1 MQNLDS
7 LKFVFSKELA
17 LSIPENFNKKI
28 DIIDEVEYISYSLKP
43 KLMRTGIKGIYRN
56 NNNFVIEVSSKLVP
70 GEYYNMMNIN
80 NIERYFDAINNSGLI
95 QFDTKTIIEN
105 SNVFSCDTTNNIPG
119 IENVATYINPLIIYK
134 VNDKFVCKLHKN
146 QSIIFNKNITEKKRG
161 ERLVFYD
168 KYQELV
174 SSKKKK
180 DREFVNNI
188 DVEKFR
194 NVLRVESRFLNLK
207 LMRKYFNVSDT
218 TLLNILN
225 SNENVNLNIFN
236 SITNINNIDINS
248 FTNFKALIEMRE
260 QKIKRASIEKRT
272 GMLKIIE
279 MLNSDIGL
287 IRMFINTGSTSKS
300 NNSAILKEYKRL
312 IISSNDICNNSSI
325 DERVNEIKEYLKVA

>member
-28 DIIDEVEYISYSLKP
+28 DIIDEVEHISYSLKP
-43 KLMRTGIKGIYRN
+43 KLIRTGIKGIYIN
-56 NNNFVIEVSSKLVP
+56 NVNCVIEVSSKLIP

-80 NIERYFDAINNSGLI
+80 NIERYFDTINNSGLI
-95 QFDTKTIIEN
+95 QFDVKTVIEN
-105 SNVFSCDTTNNIPG
+105 SNVYSCDTTNNIPG
-119 IENVATYINPLIIYK
+119 IENVASYINPLQVYK
-134 VNDKFVCKLHKN
+134 VNDKFVCKLFKN
-146 QSIIFNKNITEKKRG
+146 QSIIFHKNVTEKKKG
-161 ERLVFYD
+161 ERLEFYD

-174 SSKKKK
+174 SSKKKE

-236 SITNINNIDINS
+236 SITNTNNIDINLI
-248 FTNFKALIEMRE
+248 TNIKTLIEMRE
-260 QKIKRASIEKRT
+260 QKIRRASIEKRT

-300 NNSAILKEYKRL
+300 NNSAILKEYKSL
-312 IISSNDICNNSSI
+312 IKSINDVKNNISI

>member
-28 DIIDEVEYISYSLKP
+28 DIIDEIEHVSYSLKP
-43 KLMRTGIKGIYRN
+43 KLTRTGIKGIYRN
-56 NNNFVIEVSSKLVP
+56 NNNFVVEVSSKLIP

-146 QSIIFNKNITEKKRG
+146 QSIIFNKNIAEKKKG

-236 SITNINNIDINS
+236 RITDINNIDAETFSNYKS
-248 FTNFKALIEMRE
+248 LIQMRE
-260 QKIKRASIEKRT
+260 NKITRASIEKKA
-272 GMLKIIE
+272 GMFQIIK
-279 MLNSDIGL
+279 MLNNDIGL
-287 IRMFINTGSTSKS
+287 IRMFINTGSTA
-300 NNSAILKEYKRL
+300 NNSAKIKEYKSL
-312 IISSNDICNNSSI
+312 IKSINDVENNISI